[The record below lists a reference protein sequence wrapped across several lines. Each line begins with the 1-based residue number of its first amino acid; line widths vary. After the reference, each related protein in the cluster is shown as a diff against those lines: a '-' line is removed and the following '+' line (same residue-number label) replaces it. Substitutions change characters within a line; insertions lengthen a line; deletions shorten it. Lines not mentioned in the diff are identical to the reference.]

1 MCFLVSKLFKNFKTL
16 KPITFIEKM
25 RLSLVFLLWLVSA
38 SMLAQEVKRGAI
50 TGRVLDKVTKEPVV
64 GATVKVVGT
73 ELGAVADVN
82 GKFTIQNI
90 PVGTY
95 QVKVSAVGYESTI
108 RADVVVATARPYILV
123 VELAEKS
130 VEGQEVEVV
139 ADYFKR
145 RKADSPTS
153 EQNFTYEEIRRLPG
167 GFEDVVRAVSTLPG
181 VSVASAGR
189 NDLLVRGGAPSEN
202 LFLIDGIEVPNIN
215 HFGTQ
220 GFGGGPISFVNLDY
234 VREVNFS
241 TGGFGV
247 KYGDKI
253 SSVVSLD
260 LRNGREDRTGG
271 KLNLSASQFGF
282 NVEAP
287 LSKDGQY
294 LFSARRSYLDL
305 IFKAA
310 GFSFVPEYYD
320 FLGKVTYNLGGGN
333 EVSALGIGVINNV
346 RLFNDTPEKRFDNS
360 RLLDNTQY
368 QFIGGVTWRKV
379 FKGGLVSTTLGRTRV
394 DYRFQQR
401 DTLQNPFFRNN
412 SIEDEFNLRSDVT
425 LALSKATELSFGVQG
440 KTIGFSADVLLKSRE
455 TSAVI
460 VDRQLND
467 RFTKGAA
474 YLQLLQRFGR
484 LTATLGG
491 RVDYFDGINQK
502 FYPAPRGSLSYAL
515 TDKITLSVSAGR
527 YTQSPS
533 YIWLVAEE
541 SNRNLKNIQTNV
553 GIAGF
558 EYILQPDLKFS
569 IEGYYKQYGN
579 YAASLNRPFFVIA
592 NTGAGFG
599 GDEDGFASFGLEPL
613 VSLGKGR
620 AYGVE
625 FFVQKKLSETPYY
638 GIASLTIGKSEFQGV
653 DGVFRPSNFDQRV
666 IFSLSG
672 GYRFDEKWELGIKFR
687 YASGR
692 PFTPVGAQGDRTF
705 GFRLTNL
712 DPNFFNSQRLPDFH
726 ALDLRLDRRWQFN
739 AWTLI
744 TYLDIQNIYNR
755 KNENP
760 PRWNPRENQ
769 LETTGGQIGLLPS
782 IGINA
787 EF

>member
-1 MCFLVSKLFKNFKTL
+1 MPIRLLIFLTATV
-16 KPITFIEKM
+16 
-25 RLSLVFLLWLVSA
+25 LSSSL
-38 SMLAQEVKRGAI
+38 LAQEVKRGAI
-50 TGRVLDKVTKEPVV
+50 TGRVLDKTTKEPIV
-64 GATVKVVGT
+64 GATAKIIGL
-73 ELGAVADVN
+73 ELGAVADLD

-95 QVKVSAVGYESTI
+95 QVKISAVGYESTI
-108 RADVVVATARPYILV
+108 RTDVVVSTARAYNLL
-123 VELAEKS
+123 VELVEKG
-130 VEGQEVEVV
+130 VEGKEVEVV

-153 EQNFTYEEIRRLPG
+153 EQSFSYEEIRRLPG

-220 GFGGGPISFVNLDY
+220 GFGGGPLSFVNLDY

-282 NVEAP
+282 NIEAP
-287 LSKDGQY
+287 ISQNGQY

-320 FLGKVTYNLGGGN
+320 FLGKVTYNLGSGN
-333 EVSALGIGVINNV
+333 ELSALGIGVINNV

-360 RLLDNTQY
+360 RLLNNTQY
-368 QFIGGVTWRKV
+368 QLIGGLTWKKA
-379 FKGGLVSTTLGRTRV
+379 FKGGFISTTLGRTRI
-394 DYRFQQR
+394 DYRFEQR
-401 DTLQNPFFRNN
+401 DSLQNPFFRNN
-412 SIEDEFNLRSDVT
+412 SIEDELNLRSDIT
-425 LALSKATELSFGVQG
+425 LALTKATELSFGLQA
-440 KTIGFSADVLLKSRE
+440 KTIGFDSDVLLKNQGTDS
-455 TSAVI
+455 VI
-460 VDRQLND
+460 VNQQLKD
-467 RFTKGAA
+467 RFAKGAT
-474 YLQLLQRFGR
+474 YVQLLQRFGR
-484 LTATLGG
+484 LSITLGG
-491 RVDYFDGINQK
+491 RIDYFNGINQK
-502 FYPAPRGSLSYAL
+502 FYPAPRGSISFAL
-515 TDKITLSVSAGR
+515 TDKTSLNASVGR
-527 YTQSPS
+527 YTQAPS

-541 SNRNLKNIQTNV
+541 SNRDLKNIQTNV
-553 GIAGF
+553 AIAGV
-558 EYILQPDLKFS
+558 EHILQPDLKFS
-569 IEGYYKQYGN
+569 IEGYFKQYRD
-579 YAASLNRPFFVIA
+579 YPASVNRPFLVLA

-599 GDEDGFASFGLEPL
+599 GSEDGFASFGLEPL

-625 FFVQKKLSETPYY
+625 VFVQKKLSETPYY
-638 GIASLTIGKSEFQGV
+638 GIASLTIGKSEFQGL
-653 DGVFRPSNFDQRV
+653 DGIFRPSNFDQRV

-672 GYRFDEKWELGIKFR
+672 GYRIDEKWELGIKFR

-692 PFTPVGAQGDRTF
+692 PFTPVGAQGDRAF
-705 GFRLTNL
+705 GFQLTNI
-712 DPNFFNSQRLPDFH
+712 DPNFFNAQRLSDFH
-726 ALDLRLDRRWQFN
+726 ALDVRLDRRWQFST
-739 AWTLI
+739 WTLI
-744 TYLDIQNIYNR
+744 TYLDVQNVYNR
-755 KNENP
+755 QNAEP
-760 PRWNPRENQ
+760 PRWNARENRIDDV
-769 LETTGGQIGLLPS
+769 GGQIGLLPS

>member
-1 MCFLVSKLFKNFKTL
+1 MKKILIIVAILSAVSTL
-16 KPITFIEKM
+16 SQEAFSQETF
-25 RLSLVFLLWLVSA
+25 S
-38 SMLAQEVKRGAI
+38 QELRRGAVA
-50 TGRVLDKVTKEPVV
+50 GRVVDKTTKEPVI
-64 GATVKVVGT
+64 GATAKVVGL
-73 ELGAVADVN
+73 ELGAVADLD

-95 QVKVSAVGYESTI
+95 QVRVSAVGYESTI
-108 RADVVVATARPYILV
+108 RADVVVSTARAYILI
-123 VELAEKS
+123 VELAEKNI
-130 VEGQEVEVV
+130 EGKEVEVV

-153 EQNFTYEEIRRLPG
+153 EQSFTYEEIRRLPG

-241 TGGFGV
+241 TGGFGA

-282 NVEAP
+282 NIEAP
-287 LSKDGQY
+287 LSQNGQY

-333 EVSALGIGVINNV
+333 EISALGIGVINNV
-346 RLFNDTPEKRFDNS
+346 RLFNDTPDRRFDNS

-368 QFIGGVTWRKV
+368 QFIGGITWKKI
-379 FKGGLVSTTLGRTRV
+379 FKGGFASTTLGRTRI
-394 DYRFQQR
+394 DYRFGQR
-401 DTLQNPFFRNN
+401 DSLQNPFFRNN
-412 SIEDEFNLRSDVT
+412 SIEDELNLRSDIT
-425 LALSKATELSFGVQG
+425 LALSKATELSFGVQA
-440 KTIGFSADVLLKSRE
+440 KTIGFDSDVLLKSE
-455 TSAVI
+455 GTDSVI
-460 VDRQLND
+460 VEQRLKD
-467 RFTKGAA
+467 RFIKSAA
-474 YLQLLQRFGR
+474 YIQLLQRFGR

-491 RVDYFDGINQK
+491 RLDYFDGINQK

-515 TDKITLSVSAGR
+515 TDKTSLNASVGR

-553 GIAGF
+553 VIAGF
-558 EYILQPDLKFS
+558 EQIVQPDLKFS
-569 IEGYYKQYGN
+569 IEGYYKQYGD
-579 YAASLNRPFFVIA
+579 YPASVNRPFLVLA

-599 GDEDGFASFGLEPL
+599 GSEEGFASFGLEPL
-613 VSLGKGR
+613 VSLGEGR

-625 FFVQKKLSETPYY
+625 VFVQKKLSQTPYY
-638 GIASLTIGKSEFQGV
+638 GIASLTIGKSEFQGL
-653 DGVFRPSNFDQRV
+653 DGVFRPSNFDQRI
-666 IFSLSG
+666 IFNVSG
-672 GYRFDEKWELGIKFR
+672 GYRIDEKWEVGVKFR

-692 PFTPVGAQGDRTF
+692 PFTPVGAEGDRTF
-705 GFRLTNL
+705 AFQLTNI
-712 DPNFFNSQRLPDFH
+712 DPNVFNSQRLPDFH
-726 ALDLRLDRRWQFN
+726 ALDVRVDRRWQFST
-739 AWTLI
+739 WTLI
-744 TYLDIQNIYNR
+744 TYLDVQNVYNR
-755 KNENP
+755 QNAEP
-760 PRWNPRENQ
+760 PRWNVRENRIGDV
-769 LETTGGQIGLLPS
+769 GGQIGLLPS

>member
-1 MCFLVSKLFKNFKTL
+1 MCKSLLILLTILSTLLVAQQTL
-16 KPITFIEKM
+16 
-25 RLSLVFLLWLVSA
+25 S
-38 SMLAQEVKRGAI
+38 QETKRGAI
-50 TGRVLDKVTKEPVV
+50 TGRVLDKTTKEPVV
-64 GATVKVVGT
+64 GATARIVGL
-73 ELGAVADVN
+73 ELGAVADAD

-108 RADVVVATARPYILV
+108 RADVVVSTARAYILV
-123 VELAEKS
+123 VELAEKDI
-130 VEGQEVEVV
+130 EGKEVEVV

-153 EQNFTYEEIRRLPG
+153 EQSFTYEEIRRLPG

-282 NVEAP
+282 NIEAP
-287 LSKDGQY
+287 LSQNGQY

-320 FLGKVTYNLGGGN
+320 FLSKVTYNLGGGN

-346 RLFNDTPEKRFDNS
+346 RLFNDTPDQRFDNS

-368 QFIGGVTWRKV
+368 QFIGGITWKKA
-379 FKGGLVSTTLGRTRV
+379 FKGGFISTTLGRTRI
-394 DYRFQQR
+394 DYRFQQS
-401 DTLQNPFFRNN
+401 DSLQNPFFRNN
-412 SIEDEFNLRSDVT
+412 SIEDELNLRSDIT
-425 LALSKATELSFGVQG
+425 LALAKTTELSFGVQA
-440 KTIGFSADVLLKSRE
+440 KTIGFEADVLLKSQE
-455 TSAVI
+455 TNAI
-460 VDRQLND
+460 LVDKELRD
-467 RFTKGAA
+467 RFTKGAL

-491 RVDYFDGINQK
+491 RLDYFDGINQK

-515 TDKITLSVSAGR
+515 TDKTSLNASVGR

-541 SNRNLKNIQTNV
+541 SNRNLKSIQTNV
-553 GIAGF
+553 FIAGI
-558 EYILQPDLKFS
+558 EHILQPDVKFS
-569 IEGYYKQYGN
+569 VEGYYKQYGD
-579 YAASLNRPFFVIA
+579 YPASVNRPFLVLA

-599 GDEDGFASFGLEPL
+599 GSEDGFASFGLEPL
-613 VSLGKGR
+613 VSLGNGR
-620 AYGVE
+620 AYGIEV
-625 FFVQKKLSETPYY
+625 FVQKKLSETRYY

-653 DGVFRPSNFDQRV
+653 DGIFRPSNFDQRI
-666 IFSLSG
+666 IFNVSG
-672 GYRFDEKWELGIKFR
+672 GYQIDEKWEVGIKFR

-692 PFTPVGAQGDRTF
+692 PFTPVGADGDRSF
-705 GFRLTNL
+705 DFRRTNI

-726 ALDLRLDRRWQFN
+726 ALDVRVDRRWQFST
-739 AWTLI
+739 WTLI

-755 KNENP
+755 RNQNP
-760 PRWNPRENQ
+760 PRWNSRENQ
-769 LETTGGQIGLLPS
+769 VERAGGQIGLLPS
-782 IGINA
+782 IGVNA

>member
-1 MCFLVSKLFKNFKTL
+1 MKYLQHLEKRKWIFLICALVMS
-16 KPITFIEKM
+16 
-25 RLSLVFLLWLVSA
+25 LSLH
-38 SMLAQEVKRGAI
+38 AQEVKRGAI
-50 TGRVLDKVTKEPVV
+50 TGRVIDKTTKEPIV
-64 GATVKVVGT
+64 GATVKVVGL
-73 ELGAVADVN
+73 ELGAVADLD

-95 QVKVSAVGYESTI
+95 QVKISAVGYESTI
-108 RADVVVATARPYILV
+108 RSDVVVSTARAYILV
-123 VELAEKS
+123 VELSETGVA
-130 VEGQEVEVV
+130 GQEVEVV

-153 EQNFTYEEIRRLPG
+153 EQNFSYEEIRRLPG

-181 VSVASAGR
+181 VSVSSAGR

-247 KYGDKI
+247 KFGDKI

-282 NVEAP
+282 NIEAP
-287 LSKDGQY
+287 LSQNGQY

-333 EVSALGIGVINNV
+333 ELSALGIGVINNV
-346 RLFNDTPEKRFDNS
+346 RLFNDTPEQRFDNS

-368 QFIGGVTWRKV
+368 QFIGGITWKKAFKV
-379 FKGGLVSTTLGRTRV
+379 GFISTTLGRTRI

-401 DTLQNPFFRNN
+401 DSLQNPFFRNN
-412 SIEDEFNLRSDVT
+412 SIEDELNLRSDVT
-425 LALSKATELSFGVQG
+425 LALSKATELSFGLQA
-440 KTIGFSADVLLKSRE
+440 KTIGFNADVFLKTQ
-455 TSAVI
+455 TSNIVI
-460 VDRQLND
+460 VDREFSE
-467 RFTKGAA
+467 RFFKGAT

-491 RVDYFDGINQK
+491 RVDYFDGINKK

-515 TDKITLSVSAGR
+515 TDKLTVSASAGR

-541 SNRNLKNIQTNV
+541 ANRNLKNIQTNV
-553 GIAGF
+553 FIAGV
-558 EYILQPDLKFS
+558 ENIIQPDLKVS
-569 IEGYYKQYGN
+569 LEGYYKQYGD
-579 YAASLNRPFFVIA
+579 YPASLNRTFLTLA

-599 GDEDGFASFGLEPL
+599 GSEDGFASFGLEPL
-613 VSLGKGR
+613 ASLGKGR

-625 FFVQKKLSETPYY
+625 LFVQKKLSETPYY

-653 DGVFRPSNFDQRV
+653 DGVFRPSNFDQRI

-692 PFTPVGAQGDRTF
+692 PFTPVGAEGDPNS
-705 GFRLTNL
+705 GFQLTNL
-712 DPNFFNSQRLPDFH
+712 NPDFFNSQRLPDFH
-726 ALDLRLDRRWQFN
+726 ALDVRVDRRWQFN

-755 KNENP
+755 RNENP
-760 PRWNPRENQ
+760 PRWNARENKI
-769 LETTGGQIGLLPS
+769 ETTGGQIGLLPS

>member
-1 MCFLVSKLFKNFKTL
+1 
-16 KPITFIEKM
+16 M
-25 RLSLVFLLWLVSA
+25 RLSLVFLLWLFSA
-38 SMLAQEVKRGAI
+38 SMFAQEVKRGGI
-50 TGRVLDKVTKEPVV
+50 TGRVLDKTTKEPVV

-108 RADVVVATARPYILV
+108 RTDVVVATARPYILV
-123 VELAEKS
+123 VELAEKG

-153 EQNFTYEEIRRLPG
+153 EQSFTYEEIRRLPG

-282 NVEAP
+282 NIEAP
-287 LSKDGQY
+287 LSRDGQY

-379 FKGGLVSTTLGRTRV
+379 FKGGLISTTLGRTRV

-455 TSAVI
+455 TNAVI

-474 YLQLLQRFGR
+474 YFQLLQRFGR

-515 TDKITLSVSAGR
+515 TEKLTLNASAGR

-569 IEGYYKQYGN
+569 MEGYYKQYGN
-579 YAASLNRPFFVIA
+579 YPASLNRPFFVIA

-620 AYGVE
+620 AYGIE
-625 FFVQKKLSETPYY
+625 FFVQKKLSQTPYY

-653 DGVFRPSNFDQRV
+653 DGVFRPSNFDQRI

-672 GYRFDEKWELGIKFR
+672 GYRFDEKWELGVKFR

-692 PFTPVGAQGDRTF
+692 PFTPVGADGDRSF
-705 GFRLTNL
+705 GFRRT
-712 DPNFFNSQRLPDFH
+712 NFFNSQRLPDFH

-760 PRWNPRENQ
+760 PRWNPKENQ
-769 LETTGGQIGLLPS
+769 PETTGGQIGLLPS

>member
-1 MCFLVSKLFKNFKTL
+1 ML
-16 KPITFIEKM
+16 
-25 RLSLVFLLWLVSA
+25 RLSLSA
-38 SMLAQEVKRGAI
+38 SLISLICIVFSHQALSQEAVKRGAI
-50 TGRVLDKVTKEPVV
+50 TGRILDKTTKEPVV
-64 GATVKVVGT
+64 GATVKVIGLD
-73 ELGAVADVN
+73 LGAVADLD

-95 QVKVSAVGYESTI
+95 QVKISAVGYESTI
-108 RADVVVATARPYILV
+108 RSDVVVSTARAYILV
-123 VELAEKS
+123 VELAETG
-130 VEGQEVEVV
+130 VEGKEVEVV

-153 EQNFTYEEIRRLPG
+153 EQSFTYEEIRRLPG

-220 GFGGGPISFVNLDY
+220 GFAGGPISFVNLDY

-282 NVEAP
+282 NIEAP
-287 LSKDGQY
+287 LSQDGQY

-333 EVSALGIGVINNV
+333 EISALGIGVINNV

-368 QFIGGVTWRKV
+368 QLISGITWKKV
-379 FKGGLVSTTLGRTRV
+379 FKGGFVSTTLGRTRV

-401 DTLQNPFFRNN
+401 DSLQNPFFRNN
-412 SIEDEFNLRSDVT
+412 SIEDEFNLRSDATVVLT
-425 LALSKATELSFGVQG
+425 KATELSFGVQA
-440 KTIGFSADVLLKSRE
+440 KTIGFDADVFLKS
-455 TSAVI
+455 
-460 VDRQLND
+460 QLND
-467 RFTKGAA
+467 SVIVNQQLKDRFYKGAT

-484 LTATLGG
+484 FTATLGG
-491 RVDYFDGINQK
+491 RLDYFDGINQK

-515 TDKITLSVSAGR
+515 TEKTTLNASFGR

-553 GIAGF
+553 AIAGF
-558 EYILQPDLKFS
+558 EHILQPDLKFS
-569 IEGYYKQYGN
+569 IEGYYKQYGD
-579 YAASLNRPFFVIA
+579 YPASVNRPFLVLA

-599 GDEDGFASFGLEPL
+599 GSEEGFASFGLEPL
-613 VSLGKGR
+613 VSVGEGR

-625 FFVQKKLSETPYY
+625 LFVQKKLSQTPYY
-638 GIASLTIGKSEFQGV
+638 GIASLTIGRSEFQGI
-653 DGVFRPSNFDQRV
+653 DGVFRPSNFDQRI

-705 GFRLTNL
+705 AFQLTNI

-726 ALDLRLDRRWQFN
+726 ALDLRVDRRWPFE

-744 TYLDIQNIYNR
+744 TYIDIQNVYNR
-755 KNENP
+755 QNVNP
-760 PRWNPRENQ
+760 PRWNVRENKV
-769 LETTGGQIGLLPS
+769 ESVGGQIGILPS

>member
-1 MCFLVSKLFKNFKTL
+1 
-16 KPITFIEKM
+16 M
-25 RLSLVFLLWLVSA
+25 RLSIVFLLWLFSA
-38 SMLAQEVKRGAI
+38 SMFAQEVKRGAI
-50 TGRVLDKVTKEPVV
+50 TGRVLDKTTKEPVV
-64 GATVKVVGT
+64 GATAKVVGT

-108 RADVVVATARPYILV
+108 RTDVVVATARPYILV

-130 VEGQEVEVV
+130 VEGQEVEIV

-153 EQNFTYEEIRRLPG
+153 EQSFSYEEIRRLPG

-282 NVEAP
+282 NIEAP
-287 LSKDGQY
+287 LSRDGQY

-379 FKGGLVSTTLGRTRV
+379 FKDGVVSTTLGRTRV

-401 DTLQNPFFRNN
+401 DSLQNPFFRNN

-425 LALSKATELSFGVQG
+425 LALSKATELSFGVQA
-440 KTIGFSADVLLKSRE
+440 KTIGFDADVFLKAQGTDSL
-455 TSAVI
+455 I
-460 VDRQLND
+460 VDRQLRD
-467 RFTKGAA
+467 RFAKGAT
-474 YLQLLQRFGR
+474 YFQLLQRFGR

-515 TDKITLSVSAGR
+515 TDKITLSASAGR

-541 SNRNLKNIQTNV
+541 ANRNLKNIQTNV
-553 GIAGF
+553 FIVGVEHIA
-558 EYILQPDLKFS
+558 QPDVKFS

-579 YAASLNRPFFVIA
+579 YPASLNRPFFVIA

-672 GYRFDEKWELGIKFR
+672 GYRFDEKWELGVKFR

-692 PFTPVGAQGDRTF
+692 PFTPVGADGDRSF
-705 GFRLTNL
+705 AFRRTNI
-712 DPNFFNSQRLPDFH
+712 DPNLFNSQRLPDFH
-726 ALDLRLDRRWQFN
+726 ALDVRVDRRWPFST
-739 AWTLI
+739 WTLI

-755 KNENP
+755 RNENP

-769 LETTGGQIGLLPS
+769 VERAGGQIGLLPS